1 MLSRKEK
8 IREYVKNNIIKLEI
22 IGFCLFVSGL
32 IFFIILCY
40 LNSDEQG
47 FLRNDAPIELILLG
61 LIPVVIGFLII
72 IIPIAIIGK
81 IAGQMS
87 NNTIKLSQMEQEQ
100 AKQDVTNPLQ
110 ARSGVDNYFFHRVI
124 NSHKKRLAERHLSL
138 ADEKEF
144 WEQVNIFIPIKNSM
158 INADGNPNA
167 NANANANMNMLN
179 FHKIRRIIKFF
190 YEHDAT
196 TPETAISL
204 NEFFKDYTLT
214 NSQTRMY
221 ITNEI
226 INYNQD
232 CTIYL
237 DIPRIKYYFKL
248 FSGSFLL
255 TWAIISVVSFSLPEI
270 NWILFVPATI
280 ILIPTILYYSKLI
293 FYLLHYKRKYQK

>member
-32 IFFIILCY
+32 IFFIILIF

-72 IIPIAIIGK
+72 NIPIAIIGK
-81 IAGQMS
+81 ITEQMS

-110 ARSGVDNYFFHRVI
+110 ARSGVDYYFFHRII
-124 NSHKKRLAERHLSL
+124 NSHKKRLAKRHLSL

-144 WEQVNIFIPIKNSM
+144 WEQVNTFIPIKNSM
-158 INADGNPNA
+158 MNADGN
-167 NANANANMNMLN
+167 ANMNILN

-204 NEFFKDYTLT
+204 KEFFKDYTLT

-255 TWAIISVVSFSLPEI
+255 SWAIISVVSFSLPEI
-270 NWILFVPATI
+270 NWILFVVATI

-293 FYLLHYKRKYQK
+293 IYLLHYKRKYQK